1 MLNKRFAGARMRGAQ
16 QSAKNITDEM
26 LSIIHGTGA
35 TGLFSSNP
43 DIVVIFQIIS
53 GTHLL

>member
-1 MLNKRFAGARMRGAQ
+1 MRGAQ

-35 TGLFSSNP
+35 MGLFSSNP